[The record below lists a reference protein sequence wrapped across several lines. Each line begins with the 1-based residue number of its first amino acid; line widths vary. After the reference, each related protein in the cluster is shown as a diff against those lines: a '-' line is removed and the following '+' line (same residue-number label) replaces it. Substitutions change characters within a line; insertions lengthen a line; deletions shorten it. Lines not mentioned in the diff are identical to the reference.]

1 MDNTERLYYMLQESK
16 CPMSFLDN
24 KQTLDTAKYLH
35 ESGAVVLPPGT
46 LEQLCTAVNA
56 LADMV
61 NQFGYDTTFRRQ
73 DAVRDG
79 GLSALENAFS
89 ALWECGIKM
98 NSNGTINRK
107 NLWNFNMEDIIEE
120 CLEVSEHD

>member
-1 MDNTERLYYMLQESK
+1 MDNTERLYYLLQESK
-16 CPMSFLDN
+16 CPMHFLDN

-35 ESGAVVLPPGT
+35 EIGAVVLPRGG

-61 NQFGYDTTFRRQ
+61 DQFGYSTTFRRQ
-73 DAVRDG
+73 DAVCDG
-79 GLSALENAFS
+79 GLSALENAFY
-89 ALWECGIKM
+89 ALELCGARV

-107 NLWNFNMEDIIEE
+107 NLWNFKMEDIIEG
-120 CLEVSEHD
+120 CLEVSE